1 VIASKNDMNEFSARA
16 QAFANI
22 HRESVSEKFAENIH
36 TRIELLQQGDCA
48 IPVTINSNEPDN
60 AWVCSPKATYA
71 DYAAEEAERYLS
83 SSLTGS
89 SRWLFQKV
97 QAWLGRSDIDRVV
110 TLNNWLLSTNIYPAL
125 ASVPLHAI
133 IASAREQW
141 PGHALWFRSLNER
154 QNSDWLNAL
163 SVKGFQFI
171 ASRQVYLYD
180 DMGSLVAK
188 HINLKRDLALLN
200 KTNIHR
206 VHDNEFGER
215 DYARIA
221 HLYKQLY
228 IDKYSKLNPRYS
240 AEFMRNWHQAGL
252 LQFDGFRD
260 QYGELLAVIGLFQQ
274 GGTIT
279 APIVGYDTALPQSL
293 GLYRLV
299 TACAYEATLHKRHC
313 LNFSAGASYFKRLR
327 GGVATIE
334 YSAVYTAH
342 LPRKTQQAIR
352 ILSLSTRKIGVPLMR
367 RYQL

>member
-1 VIASKNDMNEFSARA
+1 VIASKNDMNEFSAKS
-16 QAFANI
+16 QAFVKI
-22 HRESVSEKFAENIH
+22 HRDNASEKFAENIH
-36 TRIELLQQGDCA
+36 ARVELLQHGDCA

-71 DYAAEEAERYLS
+71 NYAAEEAERYLS
-83 SSLTGS
+83 SSLS
-89 SRWLFQKV
+89 RPNRWLFQRI
-97 QAWLGRSDIDRVV
+97 QTWLERSDIDRVV

-125 ASVPLHAI
+125 ASVPLDAM

-141 PGHALWFRSLNER
+141 PEHALWFRSLNQD
-154 QNSDWLNAL
+154 QNSDWLKAL
-163 SVKGFQFI
+163 SGKGFQLI
-171 ASRQVYLYD
+171 ASRQVYLYH
-180 DMGSLVAK
+180 DMAHLVAK

-200 KTNIHR
+200 KTPFHR
-206 VHDNEFGER
+206 VRNNEFSDW

-221 HLYKQLY
+221 HLYKLLY
-228 IDKYSKLNPRYS
+228 LDKYSKLNPRYN
-240 AEFMRNWHQAGL
+240 AEFMRYWHRAGL

-260 QYGELLAVIGLFQQ
+260 EYGELLAVIGLFRQ
-274 GGTIT
+274 GSTIT

-299 TACAYEATLHKRHC
+299 TACAYEATLDNRHC

-342 LPRKTQQAIR
+342 LPPKTQQAIR
-352 ILSLSTRKIGVPLMR
+352 ILSLLTRKVGVPLMK